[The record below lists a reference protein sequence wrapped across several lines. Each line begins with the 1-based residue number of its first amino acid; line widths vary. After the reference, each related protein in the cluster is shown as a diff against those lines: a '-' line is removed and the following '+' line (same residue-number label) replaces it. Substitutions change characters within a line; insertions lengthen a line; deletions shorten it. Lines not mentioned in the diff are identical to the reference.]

1 MQQHIFQ
8 RGSGMNNTGISIRL
22 IAVIALFSAFF
33 FIEKALSQNVNTG
46 QAAAQTVQAA
56 DAAGRQSVADN
67 GTNGGRQEVGTSLFH
82 TVKRGGPMMIPII
95 LCGIV
100 ALTLVIERL
109 IYFTRKKIWHSEQLE
124 LFLRETSQ
132 QSKAR
137 FREEKADE
145 LREAFQKYLNQ
156 MERGL
161 VFLQGLS
168 GLAPLLGFL
177 GTVTG
182 MITAFAAIAAAT
194 TVNARIV
201 AVGIQ
206 EALIT
211 TAGGL
216 FIAAPSTFFY
226 YLFLHVIHQRMGQSE
241 EIIEALCAD
250 LPRMSDSIEEG
261 EAIEEYR

>member
-1 MQQHIFQ
+1 MYNFFREVVI
-8 RGSGMNNTGISIRL
+8 MNTSNRSVRL
-22 IAVIALFSAFF
+22 AMVIAIIGMLCYTAH
-33 FIEKALSQNVNTG
+33 LWSQNVETRP
-46 QAAAQTVQAA
+46 AAQTVQPG
-56 DAAGRQSVADN
+56 DAGTQANIGGN
-67 GTNGGRQEVGTSLFH
+67 GNNNNRQEVGSSLFH
-82 TVKRGGPMMIPII
+82 TVRRGGPMMIPII

-100 ALTLVIERL
+100 ALTLVIERV
-109 IYFTRKKIWHSEQLE
+109 IFVTRKRMWYSEQLE
-124 LFLRETSQ
+124 LYLKEVSEK
-132 QSKAR
+132 SNAR
-137 FREEKADE
+137 YREEKADE
-145 LREAFQKYLNQ
+145 LREAFQKYVNQ

-161 VFLQGLS
+161 VFLQGIGS
-168 GLAPLLGFL
+168 LAPLLGFL

-241 EIIEALCAD
+241 EIIEALCEN
-250 LPRMSDSIEEG
+250 LPRISDSIDEG
-261 EAIEEYR
+261 EAVEEYR